1 MEDNNKANIVFN
13 ISGGNNQILPNA
25 IKAEQNFYGDKYIEE
40 MMKAKTQS
48 QEPVLSPETTRLSL
62 YINNVE
68 ALAEYVAKLSA
79 CTNAKEL
86 AQVVMDMVND
96 TDVKVDQDIMVK
108 QEFMNENHYA
118 DISRLHCLLRKMMP
132 KEYHDLID
140 QIKECQDPHVIFNIH
155 GGNNLIAP
163 NASQAEQKV
172 EEKPSDELKN
182 KIKNNQ
188 ERRPMDLQV
197 QQFSDIDL
205 NDSFFDSL
213 RASYPE
219 FNEWYNKKAAAG
231 ATAYCYYVDNE
242 LKDFLYLKIEE
253 EELSDLTPVL
263 PVKRRLKVGTFKVDN
278 EDRHT
283 TRGERFMKK
292 IMDKAIAEDVDEI
305 YVTMFPTEELRKLV
319 TMFEK
324 FGFSHIADKK
334 HEDGSSEYVLVK
346 DMRTQVNDLMLDYPF
361 VRKAGSRKYVLSINP
376 EYHTKLFPDSI
387 LTNELKYDLIQD
399 VSETN
404 SIYKIYICWMRG
416 VKELKKGDKLIIYRT
431 NDYKGSAAYR
441 SVCTSVCTVCEVK
454 TITDFAD
461 EDAFVKYTNRYSVFG
476 EEELR
481 DWYKNKDYFTV
492 IKMVYNI
499 AFTKKVIN
507 KVMKERVGLNP
518 RYWGFFRLTDA
529 QFDKLLEL
537 GEINERYIVD

>member
-1 MEDNNKANIVFN
+1 MEDKYLYMIRKA
-13 ISGGNNQILPNA
+13 
-25 IKAEQNFYGDKYIEE
+25 
-40 MMKAKTQS
+40 
-48 QEPVLSPETTRLSL
+48 
-62 YINNVE
+62 
-68 ALAEYVAKLSA
+68 
-79 CTNAKEL
+79 
-86 AQVVMDMVND
+86 
-96 TDVKVDQDIMVK
+96 
-108 QEFMNENHYA
+108 QEFMNENHFA
-118 DISRLHCLLRKMMP
+118 DVSRVQCLLRKMMS
-132 KEYHDLID
+132 KEYHGLID

-172 EEKPSDELKN
+172 VEKPADELKN
-182 KIKNNQ
+182 KIRNNQ

-197 QQFSDIDL
+197 QRFSDIDL

-263 PVKRRLKVGTFKVDN
+263 PAKKRLKVGTFKVDN

-305 YVTMFPTEELRKLV
+305 YVTMFPTEELQGLIR
-319 TMFEK
+319 MFEK
-324 FGFSHIADKK
+324 FGFSHIADKP
-334 HEDGSSEYVLVK
+334 HEGGNAEYVLIK
-346 DMRTQVNDLMLDYPF
+346 DMTTHVDDFKLDYPF
-361 VRKAGSRKYVLSINP
+361 VKKASSNKYVLSIVP
-376 EYHTKLFPDSI
+376 EFHTHLFPDSI
-387 LTNELKYDLIQD
+387 LKNEKKYDLIQD

-404 SIYKIYICWMRG
+404 SIYKIYLCWMQDTRN
-416 VKELKKGDKLIIYRT
+416 LKAGDKLIIYRT
-431 NDYKGSAAYR
+431 SDEEGKAYYR

-454 TITDFAD
+454 TYRDF
-461 EDAFVKYTNRYSVFG
+461 ENEEEFIKYTNRYSVFK
-476 EEELR
+476 EHELR
-481 DWYKNKDYFTV
+481 RWYKNKKYFIV

-507 KVMKERVGLNP
+507 MVMKEQVGLKP
-518 RYWGFFRLTDA
+518 KYWGFFKLTDA

-537 GEINERYIVD
+537 GEIDERYIID

>member
-1 MEDNNKANIVFN
+1 MEDKYLYMIRKA
-13 ISGGNNQILPNA
+13 
-25 IKAEQNFYGDKYIEE
+25 
-40 MMKAKTQS
+40 
-48 QEPVLSPETTRLSL
+48 
-62 YINNVE
+62 
-68 ALAEYVAKLSA
+68 
-79 CTNAKEL
+79 
-86 AQVVMDMVND
+86 
-96 TDVKVDQDIMVK
+96 
-108 QEFMNENHYA
+108 QEFMNENHFA
-118 DISRLHCLLRKMMP
+118 DVSRVQCLLRKMMS
-132 KEYHDLID
+132 KEYHCLID

-172 EEKPSDELKN
+172 GEKPADELKN
-182 KIKNNQ
+182 KIRNNQ

-197 QQFSDIDL
+197 QRFSDIDL

-253 EELSDLTPVL
+253 EELSDLTPAL
-263 PVKRRLKVGTFKVDN
+263 PAKKRLKVGTFKVDN

-305 YVTMFPTEELRKLV
+305 YVTMFPTEELQGLIR
-319 TMFEK
+319 MFEK
-324 FGFSHIADKK
+324 FGFSHIADKP
-334 HEDGSSEYVLVK
+334 HEGGNAEYVLIK
-346 DMRTQVNDLMLDYPF
+346 DMTTHVDDFKLDYPF
-361 VRKAGSRKYVLSINP
+361 VKKASSNKYVLSIVP
-376 EYHTKLFPDSI
+376 EFHTHLFPDSI
-387 LTNELKYDLIQD
+387 LKNEKKYDLIQD

-404 SIYKIYICWMRG
+404 SIYKIYLCWMQGTRN
-416 VKELKKGDKLIIYRT
+416 LKAGDKLIIYRT
-431 NDYKGSAAYR
+431 SDEEGKAYYR

-454 TITDFAD
+454 TYRDF
-461 EDAFVKYTNRYSVFG
+461 ENEEEFIKYTNRYSVFK
-476 EEELR
+476 EHELR
-481 DWYKNKDYFTV
+481 RWYKNKNYFIV

-507 KVMKERVGLNP
+507 MVMKEQVGLNP
-518 RYWGFFRLTDA
+518 KYWGFFKLTDA

-537 GEINERYIVD
+537 GEIDERYIID

>member
-1 MEDNNKANIVFN
+1 MEEKYLNMIRKA
-13 ISGGNNQILPNA
+13 
-25 IKAEQNFYGDKYIEE
+25 
-40 MMKAKTQS
+40 
-48 QEPVLSPETTRLSL
+48 
-62 YINNVE
+62 
-68 ALAEYVAKLSA
+68 
-79 CTNAKEL
+79 
-86 AQVVMDMVND
+86 
-96 TDVKVDQDIMVK
+96 
-108 QEFMNENHYA
+108 QEFMNENHFA
-118 DISRLHCLLRKMMP
+118 DVSRVQCLLRKMMS
-132 KEYHDLID
+132 KEYHGLID

-172 EEKPSDELKN
+172 GEKPADELKN
-182 KIKNNQ
+182 KIRNNQ

-197 QQFSDIDL
+197 QRFSDIDL

-263 PVKRRLKVGTFKVDN
+263 PAKKRLKVGTFKVDN
-278 EDRHT
+278 DNRHT

-292 IMDKAIAEDVDEI
+292 IMDMAIAEDVDEI
-305 YVTMFPTEELRKLV
+305 YVTMFPTEELQGLIR
-319 TMFEK
+319 MFEK
-324 FGFSHIADKK
+324 FGFSHIADKP
-334 HEDGSSEYVLVK
+334 HEGGNAEYVLIK
-346 DMRTQVNDLMLDYPF
+346 DMTTHVDDFKLDYPF
-361 VRKAGSRKYVLSINP
+361 VKKASSNKYVLSIVP
-376 EYHTKLFPDSI
+376 EFHTHLFPDSI
-387 LTNELKYDLIQD
+387 LKNEKKYDLIQD

-404 SIYKIYICWMRG
+404 SIYKIYLCWMQDTRN
-416 VKELKKGDKLIIYRT
+416 LKAGDKLIIYRT
-431 NDYKGSAAYR
+431 SDEEGKAYYR

-454 TITDFAD
+454 TYRDF
-461 EDAFVKYTNRYSVFG
+461 ENEEEFIKYTNRNSVFK
-476 EEELR
+476 EHELR
-481 DWYKNKDYFTV
+481 RWYKYKNNFIV

-507 KVMKERVGLNP
+507 MVMKEQVGLNP
-518 RYWGFFRLTDA
+518 KYWGFFKLTDA

-537 GEINERYIVD
+537 GEIDERYIID

>member
-1 MEDNNKANIVFN
+1 MIQKA
-13 ISGGNNQILPNA
+13 
-25 IKAEQNFYGDKYIEE
+25 
-40 MMKAKTQS
+40 
-48 QEPVLSPETTRLSL
+48 
-62 YINNVE
+62 
-68 ALAEYVAKLSA
+68 
-79 CTNAKEL
+79 
-86 AQVVMDMVND
+86 
-96 TDVKVDQDIMVK
+96 
-108 QEFMNENHYA
+108 QEFMNENHFA
-118 DISRLHCLLRKMMP
+118 DVSRVQCLLRKMMS
-132 KEYHDLID
+132 KEYHGLID

-172 EEKPSDELKN
+172 GEKPADELKN
-182 KIKNNQ
+182 KIRNNQ

-197 QQFSDIDL
+197 QRFSDIDL

-263 PVKRRLKVGTFKVDN
+263 PAKKRLKVGTFKVDN
-278 EDRHT
+278 DNRHT

-292 IMDKAIAEDVDEI
+292 IMDMAIAEDVDEI
-305 YVTMFPTEELRKLV
+305 YVTMFPTEELQGLIR
-319 TMFEK
+319 MFEK
-324 FGFSHIADKK
+324 FGFSHIADKP
-334 HEDGSSEYVLVK
+334 HEGGNAEYVLIKGMTTHVDDFK
-346 DMRTQVNDLMLDYPF
+346 LDYPF
-361 VRKAGSRKYVLSINP
+361 VKKASSNKYVLSIVP
-376 EYHTKLFPDSI
+376 EFHTHLFPDSI
-387 LTNELKYDLIQD
+387 LKNEKKYDLIQD

-404 SIYKIYICWMRG
+404 SIYKIYLCWMQGTRN
-416 VKELKKGDKLIIYRT
+416 LKAGDKLIIYRT
-431 NDYKGSAAYR
+431 SDEEGKAYYR

-454 TITDFAD
+454 TYRDF
-461 EDAFVKYTNRYSVFG
+461 ENEEEFIKYTNRYSVFK
-476 EEELR
+476 EHELR
-481 DWYKNKDYFTV
+481 RWYKYKNNFIV

-507 KVMKERVGLNP
+507 MVMKEQVGLNP
-518 RYWGFFRLTDA
+518 KYWGFFKLTDA

-537 GEINERYIVD
+537 GEIDERYIID

>member
-1 MEDNNKANIVFN
+1 
-13 ISGGNNQILPNA
+13 
-25 IKAEQNFYGDKYIEE
+25 
-40 MMKAKTQS
+40 
-48 QEPVLSPETTRLSL
+48 
-62 YINNVE
+62 
-68 ALAEYVAKLSA
+68 
-79 CTNAKEL
+79 
-86 AQVVMDMVND
+86 MV
-96 TDVKVDQDIMVK
+96 I
-108 QEFMNENHYA
+108 Y
-118 DISRLHCLLRKMMP
+118 
-132 KEYHDLID
+132 
-140 QIKECQDPHVIFNIH
+140 DPHVIFNIH

-172 EEKPSDELKN
+172 VEKPADELKN
-182 KIKNNQ
+182 KIRNNQ

-197 QQFSDIDL
+197 QRFSDIDL

-263 PVKRRLKVGTFKVDN
+263 PAKKRLKVGTFKVDN

-292 IMDKAIAEDVDEI
+292 IMDMAIAEDVDEI
-305 YVTMFPTEELRKLV
+305 YVTMFPTEELQGLIR
-319 TMFEK
+319 MFEK
-324 FGFSHIADKK
+324 FGFSHIADKP
-334 HEDGSSEYVLVK
+334 HEGGNAEYVLIKGMTTHVDDFK
-346 DMRTQVNDLMLDYPF
+346 LDYPF
-361 VRKAGSRKYVLSINP
+361 VKKASSNKYVLSIVP
-376 EYHTKLFPDSI
+376 EFHTHLFPDSI
-387 LTNELKYDLIQD
+387 LKNEKKYDLIQD

-404 SIYKIYICWMRG
+404 SIYKIYLCWMQDTRN
-416 VKELKKGDKLIIYRT
+416 LKAGDKLIIYRT
-431 NDYKGSAAYR
+431 SDEEGKAYYR

-454 TITDFAD
+454 TYRDF
-461 EDAFVKYTNRYSVFG
+461 ENEEEFIKYTNRYSVFK
-476 EEELR
+476 EHELR
-481 DWYKNKDYFTV
+481 RWYKYKNNFIV

-507 KVMKERVGLNP
+507 MVMKEQVGLNP
-518 RYWGFFRLTDA
+518 KYWGFFKLTDA

-537 GEINERYIVD
+537 GEIDERYIID

>member
-1 MEDNNKANIVFN
+1 MIQKA
-13 ISGGNNQILPNA
+13 
-25 IKAEQNFYGDKYIEE
+25 
-40 MMKAKTQS
+40 
-48 QEPVLSPETTRLSL
+48 
-62 YINNVE
+62 
-68 ALAEYVAKLSA
+68 
-79 CTNAKEL
+79 
-86 AQVVMDMVND
+86 
-96 TDVKVDQDIMVK
+96 
-108 QEFMNENHYA
+108 QEFMNENHFA
-118 DISRLHCLLRKMMP
+118 DVSRVQCLLRKMMS
-132 KEYHDLID
+132 KEYHGLID

-163 NASQAEQKV
+163 NASQTEQKV
-172 EEKPSDELKN
+172 VEKPADELKN
-182 KIKNNQ
+182 KISNNQ

-197 QQFSDIDL
+197 QRFSDIDL

-253 EELSDLTPVL
+253 EELSDLTPAL
-263 PVKRRLKVGTFKVDN
+263 PAKKRLKVGTFKVDN

-305 YVTMFPTEELRKLV
+305 YVTMFPTEELQGLIR
-319 TMFEK
+319 MFEK
-324 FGFSHIADKK
+324 FGFSHIADKP
-334 HEDGSSEYVLVK
+334 HEGGNAEYVLIK
-346 DMRTQVNDLMLDYPF
+346 DMTTHVDDFKLDYPF
-361 VRKAGSRKYVLSINP
+361 VKKASSNKYVLSIVP
-376 EYHTKLFPDSI
+376 EFHTHLFPDSI
-387 LTNELKYDLIQD
+387 LKNEKKYDLIQD

-404 SIYKIYICWMRG
+404 SIYKIYLCWMQGTRN
-416 VKELKKGDKLIIYRT
+416 LKAGDKLIIYRT
-431 NDYKGSAAYR
+431 SDEEGKAYYR

-454 TITDFAD
+454 TYRDF
-461 EDAFVKYTNRYSVFG
+461 ENEEEFIKYTNRYSVFK
-476 EEELR
+476 EHELR
-481 DWYKNKDYFTV
+481 RWYKNKNYFIV

-507 KVMKERVGLNP
+507 MVMKEQVGLNP
-518 RYWGFFRLTDA
+518 KYWGFFKLTDA

-537 GEINERYIVD
+537 GEIDERYIID

>member
-1 MEDNNKANIVFN
+1 MIQKA
-13 ISGGNNQILPNA
+13 
-25 IKAEQNFYGDKYIEE
+25 
-40 MMKAKTQS
+40 
-48 QEPVLSPETTRLSL
+48 
-62 YINNVE
+62 
-68 ALAEYVAKLSA
+68 
-79 CTNAKEL
+79 
-86 AQVVMDMVND
+86 
-96 TDVKVDQDIMVK
+96 
-108 QEFMNENHYA
+108 QEFMNENHFA
-118 DISRLHCLLRKMMP
+118 DVSRVQCLLRKMMS
-132 KEYHDLID
+132 KEYHGLID

-172 EEKPSDELKN
+172 EEKPADEIKK
-182 KIKNNQ
+182 KIRNNLR
-188 ERRPMDLQV
+188 RRPMDLQV
-197 QQFSDIDL
+197 QRFSDIDL

-253 EELSDLTPVL
+253 EELSDLTPAL
-263 PVKRRLKVGTFKVDN
+263 PAKKRLKVGTFKVDN

-305 YVTMFPTEELRKLV
+305 YVTMFPTEELQGLIR
-319 TMFEK
+319 MFEK
-324 FGFSHIADKK
+324 FGFSHIADKP
-334 HEDGSSEYVLVK
+334 HEGGNAEYVLIK
-346 DMRTQVNDLMLDYPF
+346 DMTTHVDDFKLDYPF
-361 VRKAGSRKYVLSINP
+361 VKKASSNKYVLSIVP
-376 EYHTKLFPDSI
+376 EFHTHLFPDSI
-387 LTNELKYDLIQD
+387 LKNEKKYDLIQD

-404 SIYKIYICWMRG
+404 SIYKIYLCWMQGTRN
-416 VKELKKGDKLIIYRT
+416 LKAGDKLIIYRT
-431 NDYKGSAAYR
+431 SDEEGKAYYR

-454 TITDFAD
+454 TYRDF
-461 EDAFVKYTNRYSVFG
+461 ENEEEFIKYTNRYSVFK
-476 EEELR
+476 EHELR
-481 DWYKNKDYFTV
+481 RWYKNKNYFIV

-507 KVMKERVGLNP
+507 MVMKEQVGLNP
-518 RYWGFFRLTDA
+518 KYWGFFKLTDA

-537 GEINERYIVD
+537 GEIDERYIID

>member
-1 MEDNNKANIVFN
+1 MYMIRKA
-13 ISGGNNQILPNA
+13 
-25 IKAEQNFYGDKYIEE
+25 
-40 MMKAKTQS
+40 
-48 QEPVLSPETTRLSL
+48 
-62 YINNVE
+62 
-68 ALAEYVAKLSA
+68 
-79 CTNAKEL
+79 
-86 AQVVMDMVND
+86 
-96 TDVKVDQDIMVK
+96 
-108 QEFMNENHYA
+108 QEFMNENHFA
-118 DISRLHCLLRKMMP
+118 DVSRVQCLLRKMMS
-132 KEYHDLID
+132 KEYHGLID

-172 EEKPSDELKN
+172 VEKPADELKN
-182 KIKNNQ
+182 KIRNNQ

-197 QQFSDIDL
+197 QRFSDIDL

-253 EELSDLTPVL
+253 EELSDLTPAL
-263 PVKRRLKVGTFKVDN
+263 PAKKRLKVGTFKVDN

-292 IMDKAIAEDVDEI
+292 IMDKAIAADVDEI
-305 YVTMFPTEELRKLV
+305 YVTMFPTEELQGLIR
-319 TMFEK
+319 MFEK
-324 FGFSHIADKK
+324 FGFSHIADKP
-334 HEDGSSEYVLVK
+334 HEGGNAEYVLIK
-346 DMRTQVNDLMLDYPF
+346 DMTTHVDDFKLDYPF
-361 VRKAGSRKYVLSINP
+361 VKKASSNKYVLSIVP
-376 EYHTKLFPDSI
+376 EFHTHLFPDSI
-387 LTNELKYDLIQD
+387 LKNEKKYDLIQD

-404 SIYKIYICWMRG
+404 SIYKIYLCWMQDTRN
-416 VKELKKGDKLIIYRT
+416 LKAGDKLIIYRT
-431 NDYKGSAAYR
+431 SDEEGKAYYR

-454 TITDFAD
+454 TYRDF
-461 EDAFVKYTNRYSVFG
+461 ENEEVFIKYTNRYSVFK
-476 EEELR
+476 EHELR
-481 DWYKNKDYFTV
+481 RWYKYKNNFIV

-507 KVMKERVGLNP
+507 MVMKEQVGLNP
-518 RYWGFFRLTDA
+518 KYWGFFKLTDA

-537 GEINERYIVD
+537 GEIDERYIID

>member
-1 MEDNNKANIVFN
+1 MEDKYLYMIRKA
-13 ISGGNNQILPNA
+13 
-25 IKAEQNFYGDKYIEE
+25 
-40 MMKAKTQS
+40 
-48 QEPVLSPETTRLSL
+48 
-62 YINNVE
+62 
-68 ALAEYVAKLSA
+68 
-79 CTNAKEL
+79 
-86 AQVVMDMVND
+86 
-96 TDVKVDQDIMVK
+96 
-108 QEFMNENHYA
+108 QEFMNENHFA
-118 DISRLHCLLRKMMP
+118 DVSRVQCLLRKMMS
-132 KEYHDLID
+132 KEYHGLID

-172 EEKPSDELKN
+172 VEKPADELKN
-182 KIKNNQ
+182 KIRNNQ

-197 QQFSDIDL
+197 QRFSDIDL
-205 NDSFFDSL
+205 NNPFFDSL

-263 PVKRRLKVGTFKVDN
+263 PAKKRLKVGTFKVDN

-292 IMDKAIAEDVDEI
+292 IMDMAIAEDVDEI
-305 YVTMFPTEELRKLV
+305 YVTMFPTEELQGLIR
-319 TMFEK
+319 MFEK
-324 FGFSHIADKK
+324 FGFSHIADKP
-334 HEDGSSEYVLVK
+334 HEGGNVEYVLIK
-346 DMRTQVNDLMLDYPF
+346 DMTTHVDDFKLDYPF
-361 VRKAGSRKYVLSINP
+361 VKKASSNKYVLSIVP
-376 EYHTKLFPDSI
+376 EFHTHLFPDSI
-387 LTNELKYDLIQD
+387 LKNEKKYDLIQD

-404 SIYKIYICWMRG
+404 SIYKIYLCWMQDTRN
-416 VKELKKGDKLIIYRT
+416 LKAGDKLIIYRT
-431 NDYKGSAAYR
+431 SDEKGKAYYR

-454 TITDFAD
+454 TYRDF
-461 EDAFVKYTNRYSVFG
+461 ENEEEFIKYTNRYSVFK
-476 EEELR
+476 EHELR
-481 DWYKNKDYFTV
+481 RWYKNKKYFIV

-507 KVMKERVGLNP
+507 MVMKEQVGLNP
-518 RYWGFFRLTDA
+518 KYWGFFKLTDA

-537 GEINERYIVD
+537 GEIDERYIID

>member
-1 MEDNNKANIVFN
+1 MYMIRKA
-13 ISGGNNQILPNA
+13 
-25 IKAEQNFYGDKYIEE
+25 
-40 MMKAKTQS
+40 
-48 QEPVLSPETTRLSL
+48 
-62 YINNVE
+62 
-68 ALAEYVAKLSA
+68 
-79 CTNAKEL
+79 
-86 AQVVMDMVND
+86 
-96 TDVKVDQDIMVK
+96 
-108 QEFMNENHYA
+108 QEFMNENHFA
-118 DISRLHCLLRKMMP
+118 DVSRVQCLLRKMMS
-132 KEYHDLID
+132 KEYHGLID

-172 EEKPSDELKN
+172 VEKPADELKN
-182 KIKNNQ
+182 KIRNNQ

-197 QQFSDIDL
+197 QRFSDIDL

-213 RASYPE
+213 RDSYPE

-253 EELSDLTPVL
+253 EELSDLTPAL
-263 PVKRRLKVGTFKVDN
+263 PAKKRLKVGTFKVDN

-305 YVTMFPTEELRKLV
+305 YVTMFPTEELQGLIR
-319 TMFEK
+319 MFEK
-324 FGFSHIADKK
+324 FGFSHIADKP
-334 HEDGSSEYVLVK
+334 HEGGNAEYVLIK
-346 DMRTQVNDLMLDYPF
+346 DMTTHVDDFKLDYPF
-361 VRKAGSRKYVLSINP
+361 VKKASSNKYVLSIVP
-376 EYHTKLFPDSI
+376 EFHTHLFPDSI
-387 LTNELKYDLIQD
+387 LKNEKKYDLIQD

-404 SIYKIYICWMRG
+404 SIYKIYLCWMQGTRN
-416 VKELKKGDKLIIYRT
+416 LKAGDKLIIYRT
-431 NDYKGSAAYR
+431 SDEEGKAYYR

-454 TITDFAD
+454 TYRDF
-461 EDAFVKYTNRYSVFG
+461 ENEEEFIKYTNRYSVFK
-476 EEELR
+476 EHELR
-481 DWYKNKDYFTV
+481 RWYKNKNYFIV

-507 KVMKERVGLNP
+507 MVMKEQVGLNP
-518 RYWGFFRLTDA
+518 KYWGFFKLTDA

-537 GEINERYIVD
+537 GEIDERYIID

>member
-1 MEDNNKANIVFN
+1 MYMIRKA
-13 ISGGNNQILPNA
+13 
-25 IKAEQNFYGDKYIEE
+25 
-40 MMKAKTQS
+40 
-48 QEPVLSPETTRLSL
+48 
-62 YINNVE
+62 
-68 ALAEYVAKLSA
+68 
-79 CTNAKEL
+79 
-86 AQVVMDMVND
+86 
-96 TDVKVDQDIMVK
+96 
-108 QEFMNENHYA
+108 QEFMNENHFA
-118 DISRLHCLLRKMMP
+118 DVSRVQCLLRKMMS
-132 KEYHDLID
+132 KEYHGLID

-172 EEKPSDELKN
+172 GEKPADELKN
-182 KIKNNQ
+182 KIRNNQ

-197 QQFSDIDL
+197 QRFSDIDL

-253 EELSDLTPVL
+253 EELSDLTPAL
-263 PVKRRLKVGTFKVDN
+263 PAKKRLKVGTFKVDN

-305 YVTMFPTEELRKLV
+305 YVTMFPTEELQGLIR
-319 TMFEK
+319 MFEK
-324 FGFSHIADKK
+324 FGFSHIADKP
-334 HEDGSSEYVLVK
+334 HEGGNAEYVLIK
-346 DMRTQVNDLMLDYPF
+346 DMTTHVDDFKLDYPF
-361 VRKAGSRKYVLSINP
+361 VKKASSNKYVLSIVP
-376 EYHTKLFPDSI
+376 EFHTHLFPDSI
-387 LTNELKYDLIQD
+387 LKNEKKYDLIQD

-404 SIYKIYICWMRG
+404 SIYKIYLCWMQDTRN
-416 VKELKKGDKLIIYRT
+416 LKAGDKLIIYRT
-431 NDYKGSAAYR
+431 SDEEGKAYYR

-454 TITDFAD
+454 TYRDF
-461 EDAFVKYTNRYSVFG
+461 ENEEEFIKYTNRYSVFK
-476 EEELR
+476 EHELR
-481 DWYKNKDYFTV
+481 RWYKYKNNFIV

-507 KVMKERVGLNP
+507 MVMKEQVGLNP
-518 RYWGFFRLTDA
+518 KYWGFFKLTDA

-537 GEINERYIVD
+537 GEIDERYIID

>member
-1 MEDNNKANIVFN
+1 MIQKA
-13 ISGGNNQILPNA
+13 
-25 IKAEQNFYGDKYIEE
+25 
-40 MMKAKTQS
+40 
-48 QEPVLSPETTRLSL
+48 
-62 YINNVE
+62 
-68 ALAEYVAKLSA
+68 
-79 CTNAKEL
+79 
-86 AQVVMDMVND
+86 
-96 TDVKVDQDIMVK
+96 
-108 QEFMNENHYA
+108 QEFMNENHFA
-118 DISRLHCLLRKMMP
+118 DVSRVQCLLRKMMS
-132 KEYHDLID
+132 KEYHGLID

-172 EEKPSDELKN
+172 EAKPADELKN
-182 KIKNNQ
+182 KIRNNQ
-188 ERRPMDLQV
+188 ERKPMDLQV

-253 EELSDLTPVL
+253 EELSDLTPAL
-263 PVKRRLKVGTFKVDN
+263 PAKKRLKVGTFKVDN

-305 YVTMFPTEELRKLV
+305 YVTMFPTEELQGLIR
-319 TMFEK
+319 MFEK
-324 FGFSHIADKK
+324 FGFSHIADKP
-334 HEDGSSEYVLVK
+334 HEGGNAEYVLIK
-346 DMRTQVNDLMLDYPF
+346 DMTTHVDDFKLDYPF
-361 VRKAGSRKYVLSINP
+361 VKKASSNKYVLSIVP
-376 EYHTKLFPDSI
+376 EFHTHLFPDSI
-387 LTNELKYDLIQD
+387 LKNEKKYDLIQD

-404 SIYKIYICWMRG
+404 SIYKIYLCWMQGTRN
-416 VKELKKGDKLIIYRT
+416 LKAGDKLIIYRT
-431 NDYKGSAAYR
+431 SDEEGKAYYR

-454 TITDFAD
+454 TYRDF
-461 EDAFVKYTNRYSVFG
+461 ENEEEFIKYTNRYSVFK
-476 EEELR
+476 EHELR
-481 DWYKNKDYFTV
+481 RWYKYKNNFIV

-507 KVMKERVGLNP
+507 MVMKEQVGLNP
-518 RYWGFFRLTDA
+518 KYWGFFKLTDA

-537 GEINERYIVD
+537 GEIDERYIID

>member
-1 MEDNNKANIVFN
+1 MIRQA
-13 ISGGNNQILPNA
+13 
-25 IKAEQNFYGDKYIEE
+25 
-40 MMKAKTQS
+40 
-48 QEPVLSPETTRLSL
+48 
-62 YINNVE
+62 
-68 ALAEYVAKLSA
+68 
-79 CTNAKEL
+79 
-86 AQVVMDMVND
+86 
-96 TDVKVDQDIMVK
+96 
-108 QEFMNENHYA
+108 QEFMNENHFA

-172 EEKPSDELKN
+172 EEKPADELKN
-182 KIKNNQ
+182 KIRNNQ
-188 ERRPMDLQV
+188 ERRPIDLQV
-197 QQFSDIDL
+197 QRFSDIDL

-219 FNEWYNKKAAAG
+219 FDEWYNKKAAAG

-253 EELSDLTPVL
+253 EELSDLTPAL
-263 PVKRRLKVGTFKVDN
+263 PAKKRLKVGTFKVDN

-292 IMDKAIAEDVDEI
+292 IMDKAIAADVDEI
-305 YVTMFPTEELRKLV
+305 YVTMFPTEELQGLIR
-319 TMFEK
+319 MFEK
-324 FGFSHIADKK
+324 FGFSHIADKP
-334 HEDGSSEYVLVK
+334 HEGGNAEYVLIK
-346 DMRTQVNDLMLDYPF
+346 DMTTHVDDFKLDYPF
-361 VRKAGSRKYVLSINP
+361 VKKASSNKYVLSIVP
-376 EYHTKLFPDSI
+376 EFHTHLFPDSI
-387 LTNELKYDLIQD
+387 LKNEKKYDLIQD

-404 SIYKIYICWMRG
+404 SIYKIYLCWMQGTRN
-416 VKELKKGDKLIIYRT
+416 LKAGDKLIIYRT
-431 NDYKGSAAYR
+431 SDEEGKAYYR

-454 TITDFAD
+454 TYRDF
-461 EDAFVKYTNRYSVFG
+461 ENEEEFIKYTNRYSVFK
-476 EEELR
+476 EHELR
-481 DWYKNKDYFTV
+481 RWYKNKKYFIV

-507 KVMKERVGLNP
+507 MVMKEQVGLNP
-518 RYWGFFRLTDA
+518 KYWGFFKLTDA

-537 GEINERYIVD
+537 GEIDERYIID